1 MLENVI
7 LAYCRLQ
14 SVLNAAA
21 RLVFAGRIHDH
32 VTPLLQELHWLRA
45 RQRITYKLAMIV
57 YRCLHGLAPQYL
69 AGELTRVADIESRRR
84 LRSAA
89 TARLDVPSVQRST
102 IGGRAFPV
110 AAAVAWNSLPSS
122 VTSSPSLETFRRM
135 LKTELFVKSFPTS
148 WRSLLHFFIC
158 YVTLKLFD
166 DNVTLIAIFFTL
178 HYITLHFNF

>member
-1 MLENVI
+1 VLENVI

-148 WRSLLHFFIC
+148 
-158 YVTLKLFD
+158 
-166 DNVTLIAIFFTL
+166 
-178 HYITLHFNF
+178 